1 MFELADLLDKEKQ
14 KYTTVARKL
23 ETQTVLEARNL
34 SILYNNDLYGCKNVN
49 LGIFANS
56 ITAIIGPSGSGK
68 STFLKAVNRLHDE
81 NKAAKVTG
89 QIFFEGQDIYSP
101 GLDPILVRKRIGM
114 IFRRPAPIPHMS
126 IFSNVASGLLLTG
139 PSKKKRIQEL
149 VEKALLRAGLWEE
162 VKDRL
167 YSISTALSGG
177 QQQRL
182 CIARALALEPEIL
195 LMDEPTS
202 SLDPASTSHIENLLQ
217 ELKSVMTILMV
228 THSMNQAA
236 RVSDWTAFFMNGS
249 IKEYNSTDIL
259 FTNPQN
265 NITRDYVNGRIE

>member
-1 MFELADLLDKEKQ
+1 MLELADLLDKEKQ
-14 KYTTVARKL
+14 EYATVTRKL
-23 ETQTVLEARNL
+23 ETQTALEIRNISVL
-34 SILYNNDLYGCKNVN
+34 YKNDFYGCKNVN
-49 LGIFANS
+49 LRIFANS

-68 STFLKAVNRLHDE
+68 STLLKAVNRLHDE
-81 NKAAKVTG
+81 DKAAKVTG

-101 GLDPILVRKRIGM
+101 GIDPIVVRKRIGM
-114 IFRRPAPIPHMS
+114 IFQRPMPIPHMS

-139 PSKKKRIQEL
+139 PEKKKRIQEL
-149 VEKALLRAGLWEE
+149 VEKALLRAGLWRE

-202 SLDPASTSHIENLLQ
+202 SLDPAATSHIEDLLL
-217 ELKSVMTILMV
+217 ELKSDMTIVMV

-236 RVSDWTAFFMNGS
+236 RISDWTAFFMNGS
-249 IKEYNSTDIL
+249 IKEFDSTDIL

-265 NITRDYVNGRIE
+265 NVTRDYVNGRID